1 MKKILR
7 KSLSLFLAFSLL
19 CSLGLTAAASDA
31 LGDELTARDTLLNQE
46 TELSSN
52 VFWSSS
58 YSDLRT
64 ENLVT
69 YAPSRDVTPLVT
81 FGGSLTARTTVTA
94 AARELEKQG
103 YRVVAGINGD
113 FFNTSN
119 GLPIGLLVSDGKLL
133 SSDGGYYAVGFLEDG
148 SAVIGKPGL
157 SITADLGYEMA
168 DSTGY
173 TSQVNRTIAGI
184 NKARVSTGGIYL
196 YTYEFNDRHTTGNTE
211 AGVDVLCT
219 IVDGRLAIGE
229 TMTLVVDQVIEAT
242 EATAIGEN
250 QVVLSAN
257 LQSDAAYYVDALR
270 NIPVGSVLTLSA

>member
-1 MKKILR
+1 MEVCHEKDPAQVPVAV
-7 KSLSLFLAFSLL
+7 SGVFAL

-168 DSTGY
+168 DSTGLHLPG
-173 TSQVNRTIAGI
+173 QPHHRRHQQGPCVHR
-184 NKARVSTGGIYL
+184 RHLPL
-196 YTYEFNDRHTTGNTE
+196 Y
-211 AGVDVLCT
+211 V
-219 IVDGRLAIGE
+219 
-229 TMTLVVDQVIEAT
+229 
-242 EATAIGEN
+242 
-250 QVVLSAN
+250 
-257 LQSDAAYYVDALR
+257 
-270 NIPVGSVLTLSA
+270 